1 VKSRTNANRRKE
13 VPTITVLSAL
23 LIVTAVGT
31 TYYWADFYF
40 RGGVHVI
47 KEDWYLRFERSFTPA
62 DLWMSACALIGAV
75 GLLTGQPYGLV
86 FALLAA
92 GSLLFLAL
100 MDITFNI
107 QNNLYHLIPTSS
119 QMKFELLINLWTL
132 GLGAALI
139 FYLAPRIEFL

>member
-1 VKSRTNANRRKE
+1 M
-13 VPTITVLSAL
+13 PTITALSAL
-23 LIVTAVGT
+23 LIITALAT
-31 TYYWADFYF
+31 ICYWADFYI

-47 KEDWYLRFERSFTPA
+47 KEDWYLKFERAFPPA
-62 DLWMSACALIGAV
+62 DLWMSACALIGAA

-107 QNNLYHLIPTSS
+107 QNNLYPLIATSS

-139 FYLAPRIEFL
+139 VYLSPRIEFL

>member
-1 VKSRTNANRRKE
+1 MPNDERRC
-13 VPTITVLSAL
+13 PTITALSVL
-23 LIVTAVGT
+23 LIITAVAT
-31 TYYWADFYF
+31 ICYWADFYI
-40 RGGVHVI
+40 RGGVHVT
-47 KEDWYLRFERSFTPA
+47 KEDWYLKFERAFPPA
-62 DLWMSACALIGAV
+62 DLWMSACALIGAA
-75 GLLTGQPYGLV
+75 GLLTGQAYGLV

-107 QNNLYHLIPTSS
+107 QNNLYPLIPTSS

-139 FYLAPRIEFL
+139 FYLSPRIAFL

>member
-1 VKSRTNANRRKE
+1 MPEDERRY
-13 VPTITVLSAL
+13 PTITVLSAL
-23 LIVTAVGT
+23 LIITAVAT
-31 TYYWADFYF
+31 ICYWADFYI

-47 KEDWYLRFERSFTPA
+47 KEDWYLKFERAFPPA

-75 GLLTGQPYGLV
+75 GLLTEQPYGLV

-107 QNNLYHLIPTSS
+107 QNNLYPLIRTSS

-132 GLGAALI
+132 GLGAAVI
-139 FYLAPRIEFL
+139 IYLAPRIEFS

>member
-1 VKSRTNANRRKE
+1 MPSDERRY
-13 VPTITVLSAL
+13 PTITALSAL
-23 LIVTAVGT
+23 LIVTALGT
-31 TYYWADFYF
+31 ICYWADFYI

-47 KEDWYLRFERSFTPA
+47 KEDWYLKFERAFTPA

-75 GLLTGQPYGLV
+75 GLLTEQPYGLV

-107 QNNLYHLIPTSS
+107 QNNLYPLITTSRE
-119 QMKFELLINLWTL
+119 MKFELLINLWTL
-132 GLGAALI
+132 GLGAAVI
-139 FYLAPRIEFL
+139 VYLAPRIDFF

>member
-1 VKSRTNANRRKE
+1 
-13 VPTITVLSAL
+13 
-23 LIVTAVGT
+23 
-31 TYYWADFYF
+31 
-40 RGGVHVI
+40 
-47 KEDWYLRFERSFTPA
+47 
-62 DLWMSACALIGAV
+62 M
-75 GLLTGQPYGLV
+75 V

-107 QNNLYHLIPTSS
+107 QNNLYPLIPTSS

-139 FYLAPRIEFL
+139 FYLSPRIAFL

>member
-1 VKSRTNANRRKE
+1 MLNDERRY
-13 VPTITVLSAL
+13 PAITALSVL
-23 LIVTAVGT
+23 LIVTAVGM
-31 TYYWADFYF
+31 TYYWVDFYI

-47 KEDWYLRFERSFTPA
+47 EEDWYLKFERAFTPA
-62 DLWMSACALIGAV
+62 DLWTSACALIGAI
-75 GLLTGQPYGLV
+75 GLLTEHPYGLV

-107 QNNLYHLIPTSS
+107 QNNLYPLIATSS

-139 FYLAPRIEFL
+139 VYLAPRIEFL